1 MWLMENRP
9 GELPGFL
16 REAQPNLEQMRLV
29 AQALA
34 GPALKG
40 GELANVSPSAELA
53 ALAKLTA
60 NWRSVI
66 EDATV
71 TAQERADT
79 KSGQQRLL

>member
-1 MWLMENRP
+1 MESWP
-9 GELPGFL
+9 SELPEFL
-16 REAQPNLEQMRLV
+16 RQAQPNLEQMRLV

-66 EDATV
+66 EDAMA
-71 TAQERADT
+71 TA
-79 KSGQQRLL
+79 

>member
-1 MWLMENRP
+1 MENRP

-71 TAQERADT
+71 TAQEREDARSRQLGM
-79 KSGQQRLL
+79 KL

>member
-1 MWLMENRP
+1 MENRP
-9 GELPGFL
+9 GDLPGFL
-16 REAQPNLEQMRLV
+16 KEAQPNLEQMRLV

-34 GPALKG
+34 RPALKG

>member
-1 MWLMENRP
+1 MENQP

-16 REAQPNLEQMRLV
+16 KEAQPNLEQMRLV

-40 GELANVSPSAELA
+40 GELGNVSPSAELA

-66 EDATV
+66 EDATI
-71 TAQERADT
+71 TAQGREDART
-79 KSGQQRLL
+79 GQLGMKL

>member
-1 MWLMENRP
+1 MENRP

-53 ALAKLTA
+53 ALAKLTV

-71 TAQERADT
+71 TAHERKDAS
-79 KSGQQRLL
+79 SGQLGMKL

>member
-1 MWLMENRP
+1 MENRP

-16 REAQPNLEQMRLV
+16 KEAQPNLEQMRLV

-40 GELANVSPSAELA
+40 GELGNVSPSAELA

-60 NWRSVI
+60 NWRSVV

-71 TAQERADT
+71 TAQEREDART
-79 KSGQQRLL
+79 GQRRLL

>member
-1 MWLMENRP
+1 M
-9 GELPGFL
+9 PGFL
-16 REAQPNLEQMRLV
+16 NEVQPNLEQMRLV

-71 TAQERADT
+71 TAQEREDS

>member
-1 MWLMENRP
+1 M
-9 GELPGFL
+9 PGFL
-16 REAQPNLEQMRLV
+16 KEVQMNLEQMRLV
-29 AQALA
+29 AQAPA

-71 TAQERADT
+71 TAQEREDA
-79 KSGQQRLL
+79 KSGQRRLL

>member
-1 MWLMENRP
+1 
-9 GELPGFL
+9 
-16 REAQPNLEQMRLV
+16 MRLV

-40 GELANVSPSAELA
+40 GELGDVSPTGEMA

-66 EDATV
+66 EDNVIAPS
-71 TAQERADT
+71 EEADRRR
-79 KSGQQRLL
+79 GQRSMFE